1 MPASPKSNTTC
12 PSPFFAFDQR
22 RAVLVRFNLA
32 RGSKRGGSDY
42 GRTAFLH
49 GERAIIG
56 DPAGKSRP
64 HARVRVAPQPARAD
78 RGHMVDDAV
87 LDVEDPVAGGELLHA
102 VRE

>member
-1 MPASPKSNTTC
+1 MSASPKSNTTC

-56 DPAGKSRP
+56 DPGSK
-64 HARVRVAPQPARAD
+64 
-78 RGHMVDDAV
+78 G
-87 LDVEDPVAGGELLHA
+87 LLGTA
-102 VRE
+102 L